1 MPRYEIIT
9 LIDITRSMPSRSE
22 IDQLKL
28 GQQSNFDSLIQAI
41 GLRSNVDWQKDP
53 VSQEG
58 RLPEPWS
65 GKSRYWNW
73 EFYVER
79 DQIFE
84 KDGDPVGLL
93 VEDLHGVPIITNLL
107 ESQEIKP
114 AVFQTRG
121 GSINTIVN
129 II

>member
-22 IDQLKL
+22 TDQLKL
-28 GQQSNFDSLIQAI
+28 SQQSNFDSLIQAI

-65 GKSRYWNW
+65 GKSKYWTW
-73 EFYVER
+73 EFNVER

-84 KDGDPVGLL
+84 KEGDPVGLL
-93 VEDLHGVPIITNLL
+93 IEDLHGVPIITNLL

-121 GSINTIVN
+121 KSINTIVN